1 MQSAELLRNT
11 VARAKEAD
19 DLEKDLRSAER
30 LLRIAKEANV
40 SLREANNNLHQGI
53 NRIGDEVRELR
64 SAVANEVAKREAF
77 KGEIVTAGNHA
88 ACRLNV
94 LGDIHRILGS
104 DGEPTGANVLTG
116 VSPELARLPK
126 RIERLLQDT
135 TTWRERYDK
144 EVFKNG
150 ELARLMEDTR
160 QVTDF
165 TGPQSLRDRI
175 RHAINCTSAENES
188 DTPDFILTDYL
199 MASLDAF
206 DAATRCREKWYGREP
221 KVVDSLVAAALGP
234 VTMTYDPKAMV
245 TYSVEGQAWCR
256 TDEEY
261 PNCLELVTY
270 RNAKPLRVVL
280 CDIVRR
286 TTMSSSS
293 IEYVPI
299 QVDDLPQVTE
309 AAAS

>member
-1 MQSAELLRNT
+1 MKLPTEEELETLIKSGDTLSAIA
-11 VARAKEAD
+11 ARAKEAD

-30 LLRIAKEANV
+30 LLRIAKEDISRFGDKV
-40 SLREANNNLHQGI
+40 RDLREANNNLHQGI

-64 SAVANEVAKREAF
+64 AAVTNEVAKSEAF

-104 DGEPTGANVLTG
+104 DGEPTGANALTG

-135 TTWRERYDK
+135 VTWRERYDK

-150 ELARLMEDTR
+150 ELVRLMENLARNVPPEPMTR
-160 QVTDF
+160 VEQEMVKVDSNNS
-165 TGPQSLRDRI
+165 G
-175 RHAINCTSAENES
+175 
-188 DTPDFILTDYL
+188 
-199 MASLDAF
+199 
-206 DAATRCREKWYGREP
+206 G
-221 KVVDSLVAAALGP
+221 KVVDNS
-234 VTMTYDPKAMV
+234 VTTATGSAHFDTA
-245 TYSVEGQAWCR
+245 EHIGQAWCR

-261 PNCLELVTY
+261 PKCLELVTW
-270 RNAKPLRVVL
+270 REAKPLRVVL

-286 TTMSSSS
+286 TTKSGIR

>member
-1 MQSAELLRNT
+1 MKLPTEEELETLIKSGDTLSAIA
-11 VARAKEAD
+11 ARAKEAD

-150 ELARLMEDTR
+150 ELVRLMENLARNVPPEPMTR
-160 QVTDF
+160 VEQERA
-165 TGPQSLRDRI
+165 QARRK
-175 RHAINCTSAENES
+175 NEP
-188 DTPDFILTDYL
+188 T
-199 MASLDAF
+199 
-206 DAATRCREKWYGREP
+206 
-221 KVVDSLVAAALGP
+221 GP

-286 TTMSSSS
+286 TTMSGSS

>member
-1 MQSAELLRNT
+1 MRTPTEEELETLIKSGDTLSAIA
-11 VARAKEAD
+11 ARAKEAD

-53 NRIGDEVRELR
+53 NRIGDEVRGLR
-64 SAVANEVAKREAF
+64 SAVANEVAKSEAF
-77 KGEIVTAGNHA
+77 KGEIATAGNHA

-104 DGEPTGANVLTG
+104 DGGPTGANVLTG

-135 TTWRERYDK
+135 VTWRERYDK

-150 ELARLMEDTR
+150 ELVRSMENLTR
-160 QVTDF
+160 NV
-165 TGPQSLRDRI
+165 PP
-175 RHAINCTSAENES
+175 E
-188 DTPDFILTDYL
+188 P
-199 MASLDAF
+199 M
-206 DAATRCREKWYGREP
+206 TRVEQEMVKVDSNNSGG
-221 KVVDSLVAAALGP
+221 KVVDNS
-234 VTMTYDPKAMV
+234 VTTATGSAHFDTA
-245 TYSVEGQAWCR
+245 EHIGQAWCR

-261 PNCLELVTY
+261 PKCLELVTW
-270 RNAKPLRVVL
+270 REAKPLRVVL

-286 TTMSSSS
+286 TTKSGIR